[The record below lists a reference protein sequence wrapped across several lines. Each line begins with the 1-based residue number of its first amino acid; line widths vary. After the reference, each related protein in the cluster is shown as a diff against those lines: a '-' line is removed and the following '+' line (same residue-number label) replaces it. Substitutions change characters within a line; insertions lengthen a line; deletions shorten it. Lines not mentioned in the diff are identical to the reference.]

1 MALLEFT
8 KWANPIQKSGGGGD
22 GGEDLAE
29 SEILG

>member
-8 KWANPIQKSGGGGD
+8 KWANPIQKKGGGD